1 MRVQALKK
9 EKGKKMGPGSSFL
22 CVSYKAEFQLIK
34 QKGICYVREQSSGT
48 PRQGAE
54 EAQQVTPRGCDV
66 GAPFTHHFWPLLGD
80 TQTNPH
86 ERKKGFFF
94 LPGSALKIR
103 CQQPY
108 GVFISVQ
115 ACEKILSASTFLKL
129 VSDFRDF
136 LVMPHYSIEKIPKI
150 IMMKFYAFAGP
161 DSPEVRY
168 IVDMRIMKHF

>member
-1 MRVQALKK
+1 MWVHPSHITSDLSWETLKQTLMR
-9 EKGKKMGPGSSFL
+9 
-22 CVSYKAEFQLIK
+22 
-34 QKGICYVREQSSGT
+34 
-48 PRQGAE
+48 
-54 EAQQVTPRGCDV
+54 
-66 GAPFTHHFWPLLGD
+66 
-80 TQTNPH
+80 
-86 ERKKGFFF
+86 ERKGFFF

-136 LVMPHYSIEKIPKI
+136 LVMPHYSREKIPKI